1 VPDAPRQLLDEEKEM
16 QGTYDVPL
24 VRAGLVAL
32 LVLLV
37 LPGTSIAGRA
47 SQSTRAAPDAQAGLL
62 QLGAGYAAA
71 GEAPSVRAL
80 QRRLRAL
87 GWQPGRVDGL
97 FGPRTER
104 AVVRFQEATGLRA
117 DGVVGPRTRRVLER
131 ASSST
136 LQRGAG
142 YAEPAGSP
150 RVRQLQ
156 RELRRTG
163 MRPGPVDGK
172 FGPLTEAAVV
182 RLQRS
187 RGLPRDGVV
196 DGSTR
201 RALSVLAGRP
211 DGGRARFAGGSRP
224 DAGDRTAP
232 TRIEMTRAAPPEA
245 DDDWLVLT
253 AVVAVLLGALAGLLV
268 GRPRTGPPA
277 TPAVALAH
285 GVVAEGVAR
294 AASIGRF
301 RGQVHALVLGR
312 RGLRRS
318 EEARYLISDPDKALP
333 FWVDHEEVARLLD
346 PPPDGDEPASD
357 GKEPEP
363 ASEQPALPAGPSAG
377 GTDEPPLDGVRALGY
392 VSVTANGDS
401 QTGAMGEQASE
412 IDSLC
417 ERRGWRLVEVVR
429 DVESGEGGAL
439 RRPGL
444 TYAIG
449 RVARGEASCLVV
461 SQVSRLTNSAAELSR
476 ILELIARGGGR
487 LVIMDVDLDTAS
499 EAGRVAANSL
509 LRVGYW
515 ERRRVLEN
523 TRKGLAAARAKRA
536 AGRAAVEDL
545 PALKERIVSMRSDG
559 MTLQAIADQLN
570 EEGIPTVR
578 GGQKWRPSSVQAA
591 VGYRRPRRGEAVPDG
606 LEPPEGRWD
615 PEW

>member
-1 VPDAPRQLLDEEKEM
+1 M

-24 VRAGLVAL
+24 VRAGLVA
-32 LVLLV
+32 VLLLLA
-37 LPGTSIAGRA
+37 LPGTSIAGSA
-47 SQSTRAAPDAQAGLL
+47 SKSTRGASEAHAGLL

-87 GWQPGRVDGL
+87 GWEPGRVDGL

-104 AVVRFQEATGLRA
+104 AVIRFQEATGLRA
-117 DGVVGPRTRRVLER
+117 DGVVGPRTRRALEQ
-131 ASSST
+131 ASGSQ
-136 LQRGAG
+136 LRRGAG
-142 YAEPAGSP
+142 YTDPAGSP
-150 RVRQLQ
+150 RVRRLQ
-156 RELRRTG
+156 RELRRAG
-163 MRPGPVDGK
+163 MRPGPVDGL
-172 FGPLTEAAVV
+172 FGPRTEAAVV

-196 DGSTR
+196 DARTR
-201 RALSVLAGRP
+201 AALSPRRDGDKARLAER
-211 DGGRARFAGGSRP
+211 RP
-224 DAGDRTAP
+224 DAGDRPTP
-232 TRIEMTRAAPPEA
+232 TRIEMTRAVPPEG
-245 DDDWLVLT
+245 DEEWLVLT
-253 AVVAVLLGALAGLLV
+253 ALVAVLLGALAGLLA
-268 GRPRTGPPA
+268 GRPRSGSPA

-294 AASIGRF
+294 TASIGRF
-301 RGQVHALVLGR
+301 RGRVHALVLGR
-312 RGLRRS
+312 RGRS
-318 EEARYLISDPDKALP
+318 DEARYLISDPDKALP

-346 PPPDGDEPASD
+346 PAEAAEEQATNGREHSAATNGSEHAPA
-357 GKEPEP
+357 G
-363 ASEQPALPAGPSAG
+363 EQPALPAGPPSKERRDA
-377 GTDEPPLDGVRALGY
+377 PLDGVRALGY
-392 VSVTANGDS
+392 VSVGTKSDPRAS
-401 QTGAMGEQASE
+401 AMREQAAE

-429 DVESGEGGAL
+429 DAEPTEGGAL

-444 TYAIG
+444 AYAIG
-449 RVARGEASCLVV
+449 RVARGEVSCLVV
-461 SQVSRLTNSAAELSR
+461 SEVNRLTSSAAELSR

-515 ERRRVLEN
+515 ERRRLFEN
-523 TRKGLAAARAKRA
+523 TRKGLAAARARRA
-536 AGRAAVEDL
+536 ATGRPAVEDL
-545 PALKERIVSMRSDG
+545 PALKERIVAMRSEG

-591 VGYRRPRRGEAVPDG
+591 VGYRRPPRGEAGFESSERRSDS
-606 LEPPEGRWD
+606 
-615 PEW
+615 EW

>member
-1 VPDAPRQLLDEEKEM
+1 MV
-16 QGTYDVPL
+16 
-24 VRAGLVAL
+24 
-32 LVLLV
+32 VLLA
-37 LPGTSIAGRA
+37 LPGTSIAGSA
-47 SQSTRAAPDAQAGLL
+47 SEPTRAPSEAHASLL

-104 AVVRFQEATGLRA
+104 AVVRFQGATGLRV
-117 DGVVGPRTRRVLER
+117 DGVVGPRTRRALER

-150 RVRQLQ
+150 RVRMLQ
-156 RELRRTG
+156 RQLRRTG
-163 MRPGPVDGK
+163 LRPGPVDGK

-187 RGLPRDGVV
+187 RGLPRDGVA
-196 DGSTR
+196 DDSTR
-201 RALSVLAGRP
+201 RALSVLARRP
-211 DGGRARFAGGSRP
+211 DGGGARFAGSSP
-224 DAGDRTAP
+224 PNAGDRPAP
-232 TRIEMTRAAPPEA
+232 TRIQMTRAAPPEA
-245 DDDWLVLT
+245 DDEWLVLT
-253 AVVAVLLGALAGLLV
+253 ALVAVLLGALAGLLV

-318 EEARYLISDPDKALP
+318 EEVRYLISDPDKALP

-346 PPPDGDEPASD
+346 PVPAGEETASNGRD
-357 GKEPEP
+357 PQP
-363 ASEQPALPAGPSAG
+363 ASEQPALPTGTPSG
-377 GTDEPPLDGVRALGY
+377 GTGKDPPLDGVRALGY
-392 VSVTANGDS
+392 VSVAANGDS
-401 QTGAMGEQASE
+401 QASAMGAQASE

-429 DVESGEGGAL
+429 DVASGEGGAL

-444 TYAIG
+444 AYALG
-449 RVARGEASCLVV
+449 RLARGEASCLVV
-461 SQVSRLTNSAAELSR
+461 SEVSRLTNSAAELSR
-476 ILELIARGGGR
+476 ILELISRGDGR

-515 ERRRVLEN
+515 ERRRVLQN
-523 TRKGLAAARAKRA
+523 TRKGLAVARAKRA
-536 AGRAAVEDL
+536 AGRAAVDDL
-545 PALKERIVSMRSDG
+545 PALKERIVAMRSNG

-570 EEGIPTVR
+570 EEGVPTVR

-591 VGYRRPRRGEAVPDG
+591 VGYRRPRRGEDLPGG
-606 LEPPEGRWD
+606 LEPPEEGRSD
-615 PEW
+615 PKW

>member
-1 VPDAPRQLLDEEKEM
+1 M

-24 VRAGLVAL
+24 VRAGLVAM
-32 LVLLV
+32 LVLLA
-37 LPGTSIAGRA
+37 LPGTSIAGSA
-47 SQSTRAAPDAQAGLL
+47 SESSRAASESHAGLL
-62 QLGAGYAAA
+62 QPGAGYAAA

-104 AVVRFQEATGLRA
+104 AVVGFQQAAGLRV
-117 DGVVGPRTRRVLER
+117 DGVVGPRTRRALGR
-131 ASSST
+131 ASRPA
-136 LQRGAG
+136 LRRGAG
-142 YAEPAGSP
+142 YAEPAGAP
-150 RVRQLQ
+150 RVRRLQ
-156 RELRRTG
+156 RELRRAG
-163 MRPGPVDGK
+163 LRPGPVDGK
-172 FGPLTEAAVV
+172 FGPRTEAAVI
-182 RLQRS
+182 RLQRR
-187 RGLPRDGVV
+187 RGLSPDGVV
-196 DGSTR
+196 DPRTR
-201 RALSVLAGRP
+201 AALTRPAGG
-211 DGGRARFAGGSRP
+211 DKARFAERQP
-224 DAGDRTAP
+224 DAGERPTP
-232 TRIEMTRAAPPEA
+232 TRIEMTRAVPPEA
-245 DDDWLVLT
+245 AEEWLVLT
-253 AVVAVLLGALAGLLV
+253 ALVAVLLGALAGLLV
-268 GRPRTGPPA
+268 GRPRPGPSA
-277 TPAVALAH
+277 TPAVALTH

-294 AASIGRF
+294 TASIGRF
-301 RGQVHALVLGR
+301 RGRVHALVLGR
-312 RGLRRS
+312 RRRGRA
-318 EEARYLISDPDKALP
+318 EEARYLISDPDKPLP
-333 FWVDHEEVARLLD
+333 FWVDHEEIARLLD
-346 PPPDGDEPASD
+346 PAEAGEEPASN
-357 GKEPEP
+357 GHAPPP
-363 ASEQPALPAGPSAG
+363 ASEQPALPSGPPSEDVRDRA
-377 GTDEPPLDGVRALGY
+377 LDGVRALGY
-392 VSVTANGDS
+392 VSVATNGDP
-401 QTGAMGEQASE
+401 QAGEIGEQAAQ

-429 DVESGEGGAL
+429 DVDHRDGGAL

-444 TYAIG
+444 AYAIG

-461 SQVSRLTNSAAELSR
+461 SEVGRLTNSAAELGR

-536 AGRAAVEDL
+536 ATGRTAVEDL
-545 PALKERIVSMRSDG
+545 PALKERIVAMRAEG

-591 VGYRRPRRGEAVPDG
+591 VGYRRPRRGGSG
-606 LEPPEGRWD
+606 LESPERRSD